1 MESIATIL
9 PYCLQHQVKDNLVT
23 WWSYHKNVAM
33 TIDGS
38 ERVIGA
44 K

>member
-1 MESIATIL
+1 MKTWT
-9 PYCLQHQVKDNLVT
+9 QHNFAT
-23 WWSYHKNVAM
+23 WWSYHKNVTM

-38 ERVIGA
+38 ERIVGA